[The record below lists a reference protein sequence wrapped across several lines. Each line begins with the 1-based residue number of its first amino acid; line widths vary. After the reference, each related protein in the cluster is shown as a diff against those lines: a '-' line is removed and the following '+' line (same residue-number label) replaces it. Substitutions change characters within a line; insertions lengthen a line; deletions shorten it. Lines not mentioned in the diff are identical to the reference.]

1 MWAISIDGEQIR
13 DDLLFVLRDNPDFH
27 PREVRR
33 YDKINTCRNFRKL
46 RRP

>member
-13 DDLLFVLRDNPDFH
+13 DDLLFVFRENPDFH
-27 PREVRR
+27 TLKVSG